1 MTEAA
6 KAITVTAGGR
16 DYVVGEDNKTVLA
29 CVAAL
34 RHVEDELSR
43 MSATVGALSRARQGY
58 LEDLKSEII
67 RLRTGVE
74 L

>member
-1 MTEAA
+1 MTEAT
-6 KAITVTAGGR
+6 KTLTVTAGG
-16 DYVVGEDNKTVLA
+16 YEYAIGEDNKTALA

-34 RHVEDELSR
+34 QHVEHELSR
-43 MSATVGALSRARQGY
+43 MSATVDALVRARQGY
-58 LEDLKSEII
+58 LADLKSEII